1 MRFST
6 GRNIWPALLF
16 LPTGVGIALN
26 FTLLESSETWLQI
39 LIAVIAMGASFLA
52 GVFSPGL
59 GIAALLPIVMLAS
72 FAVAFSIYGVGSSD
86 VEPIVFTIFLSL
98 IYGVAAYFAF
108 GAGWVVRGLFVG
120 FEDST

>member
-1 MRFST
+1 M
-6 GRNIWPALLF
+6 GRNVWPALLF

-52 GVFSPGL
+52 GVFSPSL

-72 FAVAFSIYGVGSSD
+72 FAVAFSFYGVSSSD
-86 VEPIVFTIFLSL
+86 VEPIMFTIFLAL

-108 GAGWVVRGLFVG
+108 GAGWIVRGLFVG

>member
-1 MRFST
+1 M
-6 GRNIWPALLF
+6 GRNVWPALLF

-52 GVFSPGL
+52 GVFSPSL

-72 FAVAFSIYGVGSSD
+72 FAVAFSFYGVSSSD
-86 VEPIVFTIFLSL
+86 VEPIM
-98 IYGVAAYFAF
+98 FAF
-108 GAGWVVRGLFVG
+108 FSL
-120 FEDST
+120 